1 MGLSSLAL
9 KSTFLVLEGSP
20 DADQCSAEF
29 PRFQSVFVMNFGF
42 LLLLPLFQYIAC
54 GKHFLVET
62 QDSQSIEE
70 NTRNELSNE
79 LIAESDEKIVNQV

>member
-1 MGLSSLAL
+1 
-9 KSTFLVLEGSP
+9 
-20 DADQCSAEF
+20 
-29 PRFQSVFVMNFGF
+29 MNFGF

-62 QDSQSIEE
+62 QGSQNVEE

>member
-1 MGLSSLAL
+1 
-9 KSTFLVLEGSP
+9 
-20 DADQCSAEF
+20 
-29 PRFQSVFVMNFGF
+29 MNFGF

-62 QDSQSIEE
+62 QGSQSVEE